1 MNFTE
6 TDGDNWYDK
15 NKNVVNRTNLVDKIM
30 IENIK
35 RYVDDETSIDIL
47 EIGCS
52 DGSRLDQLNGR
63 VNANLFGIDISSRAI
78 DEGKCKFKDISLTCN
93 NFLDESYEGQKFDV
107 VICGFFLYYIL
118 KEDLSRIVFKIDS
131 ILKDNGHL
139 IVTDFFSKGY
149 MEKKCTHRE
158 NLFMHKMDHSKLFLA
173 YPNYAH
179 ISRHTIADDVKS
191 FDIKDLDGRLTV
203 DVLQKI

>member
-1 MNFTE
+1 MNFTGE
-6 TDGDNWYDK
+6 DGDSWYNR
-15 NKNVVNRTNLVDKIM
+15 NKDIVSKVNLTDKI
-30 IENIK
+30 IAENIE
-35 RYVDDETSIDIL
+35 RYVNNGASIDIL

-52 DGSRLDQLNGR
+52 DGSRLNRLHER
-63 VNANLFGIDISSRAI
+63 VDANLFGIDISSRAI
-78 DEGKCKFKDISLTCN
+78 GEGKCKFKDISLTCN

-139 IVTDFFSKGY
+139 IMTDFFSKEY

-179 ISRHTIADDVKS
+179 ISRHTISDVLS
-191 FDIKDLDGRLTV
+191 FDIKDLDRRVTV

>member
-6 TDGDNWYDK
+6 TDGDNWYNR
-15 NKNVVNRTNLVDKIM
+15 NKDAVNGTDLIDKIM
-30 IENIK
+30 AENIE
-35 RYVDDETSIDIL
+35 RYVNNGTSIDIL

-52 DGSRLDQLNGR
+52 DGSRLNKLNGR

-107 VICGFFLYYIL
+107 VICGFFLYYVL
-118 KEDLSRIVFKIDS
+118 KEDLSKVVFKIDS

-139 IVTDFFSKGY
+139 VIIDFFSKSY
-149 MEKKCTHRE
+149 MEKECFHRE
-158 NLFMHKMDHSKLFLA
+158 NLFMHKMDHSKLFLT

-179 ISRHTIADDVKS
+179 ISRHTIADDMKS
-191 FDIKDLDGRLTV
+191 FNVEGLGRRLTL
-203 DVLQKI
+203 DVLQKT